1 MHVLPWRYSGRHS
14 NSRGEET
21 TREGQACAVSLHP
34 TDSPEDHVQLLT
46 ECSKMSEELTQNP
59 HTPDQCVIH
68 RKVIREAT
76 KGRLVCDLS
85 SLRASY
91 LLFLKDKEKIC
102 LIQSSFTVKI
112 IHAMVKLTSSQS
124 HFVIPHWDR
133 SLCSCSLFR
142 NGKVWTRIFQGHTKW
157 KVWMKVPEE
166 NKPTKRKKH

>member
-21 TREGQACAVSLHP
+21 TWEGQACAVSLHP

-46 ECSKMSEELTQNP
+46 ECSRMSEELTQNP

-76 KGRLVCDLS
+76 KERLVCDLS

-91 LLFLKDKEKIC
+91 LLFLKDREKIY
-102 LIQSSFTVKI
+102 LIQSSLTVKI
-112 IHAMVKLTSSQS
+112 IHAMVKLMSSQS
-124 HFVIPHWDR
+124 HFVIPH
-133 SLCSCSLFR
+133 
-142 NGKVWTRIFQGHTKW
+142 
-157 KVWMKVPEE
+157 
-166 NKPTKRKKH
+166 